1 MKNLLPLAVVM
12 AWPLLGAEFS
22 ARIVDGLGRPV
33 SDAILEVEIPKKRA
47 NGKIQ
52 QTESLKLSSDQN
64 GVVKGKYDEKSI
76 PADKS
81 LSVYVGREGYESYST
96 DLKYEYVLKRKFN
109 SADVRRISRLTGDIL
124 LNELRELLAGQF
136 ESDNARERESLEE
149 LVFYYERKLRSA
161 LRSLVPDAKVG
172 LQASEFLAFIGDP
185 KDIQLIVRHAPTPKR
200 KLFQDRWAYG
210 VVCALLEPTSKE
222 EWAFL
227 RKCALNEYDDLW
239 VDVGAIDTLK
249 LIASPQSL
257 EILEEVRKG
266 NTDRARSIDQ
276 AVEYIKS
283 KPPPLAGTNLLEAA
297 KKVAEAIKRG
307 DWEGNKEP
315 RYNEEGDMAI
325 VD

>member
-1 MKNLLPLAVVM
+1 MKKLLLLAVTM

-33 SDAILEVEIPKKRA
+33 SDAIFEVEIPKKGA

-81 LSVYVGREGYESYST
+81 LSVYVSREGYESYST
-96 DLKYEYVLKRKFN
+96 DLKSEYVLKRKFN
-109 SADVRRISRLTGDIL
+109 PADVRRISRLAGDSQ
-124 LNELRELLAGQF
+124 LNELKELLAGDF
-136 ESDNARERESLEE
+136 VSDDKHERESLQDM
-149 LVFYYERKLRSA
+149 VFYYERKLRPA
-161 LRSLVPDAKVG
+161 LRSLVQDARVG
-172 LQASEFLAFIGDP
+172 PQANEFLAFIGDP
-185 KDIQLIVRHAPTPKR
+185 KDIQLIVRHAPTPRR
-200 KLFQDRWAYG
+200 KLFEDRWAYD

-227 RKCALNEYDDLW
+227 RKCAVNEYDDLW
-239 VDVGAIDTLK
+239 VDAGAIDTLK

-257 EILEEVRKG
+257 EILEEVRKK
-266 NTDRARSIDQ
+266 NPDRARSIDK

-283 KPPPLAGTNLLEAA
+283 KPPPLGATNLLEAA
-297 KKVAEAIKRG
+297 KNVAEAI
-307 DWEGNKEP
+307 
-315 RYNEEGDMAI
+315 
-325 VD
+325 